1 MNVLELKKGIKWLGV
16 QDHDIR
22 VFDIIMYTE
31 FGTSYN
37 SYLIEGTEKTA
48 LVETV
53 KVKFWDEYLAKLQ
66 ETTELSRIDYI
77 IMDHTEPDHAGSV
90 EKLLDYIPDVTI
102 VGSTLAIKYLKAIT
116 NREFNSLIV
125 NAKSTLDL
133 GGKTLSFIPA
143 PLLHWPDSMYTYVQ
157 EDRVLFTCDS
167 FGSHYAFNDV
177 LLSKIENR
185 DNYYTALKY
194 YYDCIMGPFK
204 SSMLSAIHKIDHLD
218 IEMIC
223 NGHGPVLDQN
233 PLDIVNLCRDWSV
246 EQNPNSLPS
255 IVIPYVSVYGY
266 TQIMAKEIK
275 RSIDVAYAGKIEV
288 SLFDLTEADQAEV
301 LEKIYWADGLLIGSP
316 TINADTLPP
325 IWSLLSQLN
334 PIVHGKK
341 HASVFGSYGWSG
353 EGIKHIETRLSQL
366 RLKVFPSLKAVFKPS
381 QEELSEAYQFG
392 QAFAKEIM
400 DDQTGRFAAKSAEK
414 KA

>member
-1 MNVLELKKGIKWLGV
+1 MKVLELTDGIKWLGV

-31 FGTSYN
+31 YGTSYN

-66 ETTELSRIDYI
+66 ETIELSKIDYI
-77 IMDHTEPDHAGSV
+77 IMDHTEPDHAGSL
-90 EKLLDYIPDVTI
+90 EKLLDYIPNVTV
-102 VGSTLAIKYLKAIT
+102 VGTAVAIKYLKAIT
-116 NREFNSLIV
+116 NREFSSMIV
-125 NAKSTLDL
+125 NGKSTLQL
-133 GGKTLSFIPA
+133 GGKTLTFIPA
-143 PLLHWPDSMYTYVQ
+143 PLLHWPDSMYTYVE

-167 FGSHYAFNDV
+167 FGSHYAFDGV
-177 LLSKIENR
+177 LFSKMENR
-185 DNYYTALKY
+185 DSYFAALKY

-204 SSMLSAIHKIDHLD
+204 SSMLTAIHKIEHLEID
-218 IEMIC
+218 MIC
-223 NGHGPVLDQN
+223 NGHGPILDKN
-233 PLDIVNLCRDWSV
+233 PKDIISLCKEWSV
-246 EQNPNSLPS
+246 EKNPNEKTS

-266 TQIMAKEIK
+266 TQMMANEIK
-275 RSIDVAYAGKIEV
+275 RSIEEGYGEQIDV
-288 SLFDLTEADQAEV
+288 SLFDLTVTDQAEV
-301 LEKIYWADGLLIGSP
+301 LEKIYWADGLLFGSP

-353 EGIKHIETRLSQL
+353 EGIKHIEARLGQL
-366 RLKVFPSLKAVFKPS
+366 RLKLFPSLKAIFKPS
-381 QEELSEAYQFG
+381 QEELLEAKQFG
-392 QAFAKEIM
+392 QAFAKELL
-400 DDQTGRFAAKSAEK
+400 DDLARRSTVKSGEK
-414 KA
+414 TA